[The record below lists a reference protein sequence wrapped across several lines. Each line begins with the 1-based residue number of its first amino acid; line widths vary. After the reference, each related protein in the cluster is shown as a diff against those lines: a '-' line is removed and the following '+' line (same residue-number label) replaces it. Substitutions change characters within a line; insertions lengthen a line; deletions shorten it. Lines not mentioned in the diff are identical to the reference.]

1 MLVFVSVLMNWLKMM
16 FALFLRFQIRKN
28 NEKINVSRSKKN
40 NEKIKQQENSYFF
53 FENED
58 SLSSMPWSTDDE
70 IKRELDLFISKT
82 YKRTKEETL
91 AWWKDNEKDF
101 KYLSVLAK
109 KYLSVQASSAAVER
123 MFSLCGDIFS
133 NKRRRLGAKFFCD
146 LVYFKLNEELLD

>member
-1 MLVFVSVLMNWLKMM
+1 M
-16 FALFLRFQIRKN
+16 
-28 NEKINVSRSKKN
+28 KKF
-40 NEKIKQQENSYFF
+40 KQQENSYFF
-53 FENED
+53 FENEA

-123 MFSLCGDIFS
+123 MFSLCSHIFS